1 VKRGKL
7 LTIRVARAD
16 NRRPVTSE
24 FTFRWLA
31 ILQASKGEAVMNTRH
46 IVKMLSLVVAAFLV
60 ASAVTF
66 AQAPN
71 AVPPPPPSVK
81 VGQAAP
87 DFTANYLAMENGRPA
102 FKPVKLSDFKGQ
114 KNVVLAFFPAAF
126 SPGCTSEMAKYQETS
141 GQFNSNNT
149 VILGMSVDSTW
160 ANAAFADKLGVKFN
174 ILSDASREIS
184 RSYGV
189 FDERGLVARRTTFV
203 IDSKGAVQKIFQA
216 QEALDPAHS
225 LEACALLK
233 ELK

>member
-1 VKRGKL
+1 MKNGFLKTGCAALGACVL
-7 LTIRVARAD
+7 ISAVAR
-16 NRRPVTSE
+16 
-24 FTFRWLA
+24 
-31 ILQASKGEAVMNTRH
+31 
-46 IVKMLSLVVAAFLV
+46 
-60 ASAVTF
+60 

-71 AVPPPPPSVK
+71 AAPPPPPSVK
-81 VGQAAP
+81 PGQAAP
-87 DFTANYLAMENGRPA
+87 DFTASYLTMDNGRPG
-102 FKPVKLSDFKGQ
+102 FKAVKLSDFKGQ

-126 SPGCTSEMAKYQETS
+126 SPGCTNEMAKYQETS

-174 ILSDASREIS
+174 ILSDASRDIS
-184 RSYGV
+184 KSYGV

-203 IDSKGAVQKIFQA
+203 IDTKGIVQKEFIA

-233 ELK
+233 EVK